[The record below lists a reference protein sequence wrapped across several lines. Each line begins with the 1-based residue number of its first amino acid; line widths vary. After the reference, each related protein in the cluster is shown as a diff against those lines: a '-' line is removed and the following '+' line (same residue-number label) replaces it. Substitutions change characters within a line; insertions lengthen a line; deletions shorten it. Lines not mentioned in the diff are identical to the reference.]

1 MSTALTTHHRFTD
14 PIAAAVAVTVI
25 VGGAAL
31 IGVALAQPD
40 DVAAPST
47 PSAPAQV
54 APNPP
59 SRVGQGDFAPA
70 RARRPARRH
79 PLGRPLD
86 DRASLTSTPPSAWA
100 VVGICPMWTAPS

>member
-40 DVAAPST
+40 DVAAPSA

-59 SRVGQGDFAPA
+59 SRVGQGDFA
-70 RARRPARRH
+70 RPERGDQH
-79 PLGRPLD
+79 VGTLSGGH
-86 DRASLTSTPPSAWA
+86 STIGLP
-100 VVGICPMWTAPS
+100 

>member
-1 MSTALTTHHRFTD
+1 MSTALSTHHRFTD

-40 DVAAPST
+40 DVAAPSP

-54 APNPP
+54 APNSP
-59 SRVGQGDFAPA
+59 SRVGQGDFA
-70 RARRPARRH
+70 RPERGDQH
-79 PLGRPLD
+79 VGTV
-86 DRASLTSTPPSAWA
+86 SGGHSTIGLP
-100 VVGICPMWTAPS
+100 